1 MEGAS
6 ASAAPFGGGRRA
18 AEHGEARAR
27 APEQATRVRR
37 QLPPAATAATRFLAW
52 VYDIMGDLPS
62 GSEGVPMEDDAL
74 FQLQGWH
81 SSVRTFSSRQT
92 PCSN

>member
-27 APEQATRVRR
+27 APEQATREYQWRMMLYSSCKDGTV
-37 QLPPAATAATRFLAW
+37 LLGLSPAGRLH
-52 VYDIMGDLPS
+52 VLIEVDIPGCIS
-62 GSEGVPMEDDAL
+62 QE
-74 FQLQGWH
+74 
-81 SSVRTFSSRQT
+81 
-92 PCSN
+92 